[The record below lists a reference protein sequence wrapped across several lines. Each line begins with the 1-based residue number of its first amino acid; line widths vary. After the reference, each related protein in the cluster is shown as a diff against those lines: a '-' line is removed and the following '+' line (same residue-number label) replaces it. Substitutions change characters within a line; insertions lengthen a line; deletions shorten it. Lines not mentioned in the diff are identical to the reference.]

1 MSENQYKKAEDAVRQ
16 QRIGQIQESMNF
28 AHDSLVASQVKTQ
41 LPEHVFVN
49 FFLPFFAGRPVLPGR
64 NVVAEWIGVAG
75 TPMSEVDVVD
85 STGQVLFTVPAIF
98 NTNILEIAN
107 RKAGR
112 SFADIF
118 SEYELRKAG
127 VPIAANGY
135 LAQNLHS
142 KASEIVKG
150 PHDTGHIASRWA
162 TIMSRYGILSESVK
176 LPQSRLQD
184 KGDDDVT
191 YD

>member
-1 MSENQYKKAEDAVRQ
+1 MSEKQYQQAEEVIRQ
-16 QRIGQIQESMNF
+16 QKITQIQESMNF
-28 AHDSLVASQVKTQ
+28 AYDSLVSSQAKTQ
-41 LPEHVFVN
+41 LPENVFVSY
-49 FFLPFFAGRPVLPGR
+49 FLPFFAGQPVAPGR

-85 STGQVLFTVPAIF
+85 VSGQVLFTVPAIF

-107 RKAGR
+107 RQAGR

-142 KASEIVKG
+142 KASEIIKG
-150 PHDTGHIASRWA
+150 EHNVSFIANQWA
-162 TIMSRYGILSESVK
+162 MIMSRYGIVSAAAAIANNK
-176 LPQSRLQD
+176 LQD
-184 KGDDDVT
+184 TGSDDVM